1 MNLGKRL
8 LGWPLLIGYFATVY
22 LLGST
27 APALWSP
34 DELRYAEIARE
45 IIARGDWVAPHFNG
59 LFYFEKPILGH
70 WFNAVA
76 QLIFGENN
84 FSVRVVSALAALG
97 SAYCVSLMV
106 RRERGRDQALLAAG
120 IYLSM
125 FLVIG
130 LGTYSALDGLL
141 NFWMTASFVAFY
153 FALHAEHGRGRLGYF
168 VLAGALCGAAVLTKG
183 FLALALPVL
192 VVAPYALW
200 QRKLSI
206 LLMYGAT
213 SVASAFLAC
222 LPWALA
228 IHREAPDFWN
238 YFFWVEHVHRF
249 FAKDAQHAEPFWFF
263 VPLLPLAILPWTF
276 AAFTSLARLRHDLA
290 QPCVRYALLWAA
302 LPFLFF
308 SLSRGKLPTY
318 ILPCMAPIA
327 LLLSQGL
334 TAAFRSH
341 RTSLLRANLLQA
353 GVMTLIAVGA
363 FVAYLLGKMPLG
375 DGEGYKAY
383 LLTFALLL
391 WAASIAAASYTRTL
405 GTFAIAHMMAPVALF
420 LAMGAAVP
428 DRIID
433 GKQPDRFIRQIGP
446 DIAPDAIL
454 IADNPA
460 RMSALNW
467 YLKRDDVY
475 LTGSRGEVS
484 YGLSYPDAK
493 HRYIDAG
500 ALGAFIA
507 TQRLD
512 HPVVMLVGSL
522 PPMGSGF
529 PAYDRLVEQPRLQAL
544 FFDRKGR

>member
-1 MNLGKRL
+1 MKFGNRL

-45 IIARGDWVAPHFNG
+45 IIATGDWVAPHFNG
-59 LFYFEKPILGH
+59 LLYFEKPILGH
-70 WFNAVA
+70 WFNAIA
-76 QLIFGENN
+76 QLLFGENN

-97 SAYCVSLMV
+97 SAYCLSLMV

-141 NFWMTASFVAFY
+141 NFWMTATFVAFY
-153 FALHAEHGRGRLGYF
+153 FALHAEHGRARFSYFALG
-168 VLAGALCGAAVLTKG
+168 GALCGAAVLTKG
-183 FLALALPVL
+183 FLALALPVI

-200 QRKLSI
+200 QRKLHT
-206 LLMYGAT
+206 LLVYGWA
-213 SVASAFLAC
+213 SVAAAFLVC
-222 LPWALA
+222 LPWAIA

-249 FAKDAQHAEPFWFF
+249 FAKDAQHAEPIWFF
-263 VPLLPLAILPWTF
+263 MPLLPLATLPWTF
-276 AAFTSLARLRHDLA
+276 AAFTSLARLRHDVA
-290 QPCVRYALLWAA
+290 QPWVRYALLWAFV
-302 LPFLFF
+302 PFVFF

-334 TAAFRSH
+334 TAAFRTH
-341 RTSLLRANLLQA
+341 RQGLARASWLQA
-353 GVMTLIAVGA
+353 GVMASITLGIL
-363 FVAYLLGKMPLG
+363 VAYLMGKLPLG
-375 DGEGYKAY
+375 DGERYKAY
-383 LLTFALLL
+383 LLMTTLLV
-391 WAASIAAASYTRTL
+391 WAVCIAAASYARTL
-405 GTFAIAHMMAPVALF
+405 GAFTLAHMLAPAALF
-420 LAMGAAVP
+420 LAVGVAVP
-428 DRIID
+428 DRVID
-433 GKQPDRFIRQIGP
+433 GKQPDRFIQQ
-446 DIAPDAIL
+446 IAPDIPADAVL

-475 LTGSRGEVS
+475 MTGSRGEVS
-484 YGLSYPDAK
+484 YGLSYPDAR
-493 HRYIDAG
+493 HRYIDNE
-500 ALGAFIA
+500 ALGSFIA
-507 TQRLD
+507 EQRTH
-512 HPVVMLVGSL
+512 HPVVMLVSSL
-522 PPMGSGF
+522 PDMGSDF
-529 PAYDRLVEQPRLQAL
+529 PAYDRLVGQTRLQAL
-544 FFDRKGR
+544 FFDRNGH